1 MFRFP
6 FFAKGQF
13 PEVGKVGIDPSDLT
27 KLLDDPNGVYD
38 FLDAMKNFRT
48 RYVTA
53 DRVLT
58 KDVETA
64 VFVNA
69 AGGPV
74 TITLP
79 AWANDYYNSIR
90 IIKID
95 DTTNPVTIQAQT
107 GDLLPA
113 RGESFVSPGGNSRI
127 LNTPK
132 ESIEVIPNPSLTKLW
147 QILSYDVDLAYWN
160 FSGEHTGGPDLAAND
175 YEIIPFN
182 TTVFDRSSS
191 FNTST
196 HTYTCAQEGSVHV
209 TCMAGNFSTD
219 TSRLVTLAIFINDAL
234 KKELQIPVTGTDY
247 SSELTAPFDVKVGD
261 TISIHMKSDANTSR
275 IRGGA
280 SGLISTFAV
289 SWVSNY
295 QLGVE

>member
-74 TITLP
+74 TVTLP

-95 DTTNPVTIQAQT
+95 DTINPVTIQAQT

-113 RGESFVSPGGNSRI
+113 RGESFVSPKGNSRI

-160 FSGEHTGGPDLAAND
+160 FSGEHTSDPNLAAN
-175 YEIIPFN
+175 EFRIIPFN
-182 TTVFDRSSS
+182 TPVFDRSNS
-191 FNTST
+191 FDTST
-196 HTYTCAQEGSVHV
+196 HTYTCAQEGSLHV
-209 TCMAGNFSTD
+209 TCMAGNFSSN
-219 TSRLVTLAIFINDAL
+219 TSRTMTLAIFINSSL
-234 KKELQIPVTGTDY
+234 RKELQMPFPSGAY
-247 SSELTAPFDVKVGD
+247 SSELTAPFDVKEAD
-261 TISIHMKSDANTSR
+261 KISIHMKSEANNSI
-275 IRGGA
+275 IRSGA
-280 SGLISTFAV
+280 NGLISTFAV

-295 QLGVE
+295 RLGVG